1 MGDVE
6 VFNEVVVYGDVCF
19 DCSFGVFRSLSGEV
33 AIGTKSLIAFGSLAL
48 EVWYNVCGV
57 GDVIKGDEWSAW
69 HSAGHDA

>member
-48 EVWYNVCGV
+48 
-57 GDVIKGDEWSAW
+57 
-69 HSAGHDA
+69 